1 VTTVE
6 VATLLKFRRSCEIP
20 GGLVSL
26 LDMLEC
32 FGFPLAPLLL
42 QISEMEQVL
51 KPVRSVG
58 LTGPAATDTLRD
70 ALARLAYECQRLGLK
85 TGQIVAGE
93 LLEKLATGSPP
104 AAIGVHLGLLLQAVK
119 KELAEIFFLH
129 LSGPDAALYRAP
141 FGQMIKTYAAFPSAK
156 ADITDASRCYAL
168 GLGNACVF
176 HCMGILQYGLHSLA
190 RDRAVEFEW
199 SIELENWQ
207 SIIEKIEAAIRE
219 IQKAKRSNTK
229 DEDLKFYSEAAVQ
242 FRYFKDAWR
251 NHVCHQRQRYDLHQA
266 YSILTHVGDFMEL
279 LSLRLKEIP
288 T

>member
-1 VTTVE
+1 
-6 VATLLKFRRSCEIP
+6 
-20 GGLVSL
+20 
-26 LDMLEC
+26 MLEC
-32 FGFPLAPLLL
+32 IGFPLAPLLL

-51 KPVRSVG
+51 KPVRSAA
-58 LTGPAATDTLRD
+58 LSGPGATNALRDTLGS
-70 ALARLAYECQRLGLK
+70 LAYECQRLGLK

-93 LLEKLATGSPP
+93 LLEKLAAGSQP
-104 AAIGVHLGLLLQAVK
+104 AAIGVHLDLLLQAIK
-119 KELAEIFFLH
+119 KELAENFFLH

-141 FGQMIKTYAAFPSAK
+141 FGQMPKTFGAFPSARVE
-156 ADITDASRCYAL
+156 ITDASRCYAL

-190 RDRAVEFEW
+190 RDRSVEFQW
-199 SIELENWQ
+199 SIQLENWQ
-207 SIIEKIEAAIRE
+207 NIIDKIEAAIKD
-219 IQKAKRSNTK
+219 IQKIRKSDSR

-266 YSILTHVGDFMEL
+266 RSILTHVGDFMEL
-279 LSLRLKEIP
+279 LSSRLKEVP